1 MLNSINM
8 HSNSSVIAFKFVL
21 CRERVPVRV
30 PPARAT
36 PSSPLSRLTP
46 GDHNLIFRGSYA
58 PPALLALAPPDVLT
72 VLILVNPAQTGPQGR
87 QGDYPVEMAA
97 FDPPSAHFCGSDGA
111 ELR

>member
-1 MLNSINM
+1 MLLL
-8 HSNSSVIAFKFVL
+8 VLVL
-21 CRERVPVRV
+21 CTSRTLVFTYIRTAFFIESLCH
-30 PPARAT
+30 ARI
-36 PSSPLSRLTP
+36 R
-46 GDHNLIFRGSYA
+46 FRRSQFDLLLSYA